1 MRIALISD
9 IHANMD
15 ALRVVLGEIDRR
27 IDTSK
32 GDEIWCLGD
41 IIGYGPDPVECVDEV
56 ARRCKWALMGNHDF
70 GVLYEPTNF
79 NAVAEAAAY
88 WTRDEFEAEGQR
100 NHEQAVK
107 RWEFLGK
114 LRVRVSEGP
123 FLCVHGTPRRPINEY
138 LFPED
143 AESSPNKMQSIFE
156 RIPQFCLVGH
166 THVPG
171 VFTGDGDF
179 YSPTELGD
187 ATWEFKDGEKVI
199 VNPGSVGQP
208 RDLDPRASYAIIDA
222 EREPAGI
229 DGGFNLRPQ
238 RVQFFRVAYDIETVC
253 AKIERVA
260 YALGARKLADKFGS
274 PGSLGEEDSRLMR
287 QAVSMIQRRIDDE
300 TARKAQALQQ
310 GNMPIE
316 SDATRQLV
324 KLTDQ
329 LVRIERAHPGT
340 LAVATK
346 SDIDAGA
353 GQALQADIDRY
364 NWLGKRL
371 REGR

>member
-15 ALRVVLGEIDRR
+15 ALRVVLGEIDRQV
-27 IDTSK
+27 DTSK

-88 WTRDEFEAEGQR
+88 WTRDEFEAEAQR
-100 NHEQAVK
+100 DREQAVK

-208 RDLDPRASYAIIDA
+208 RDLDPRASYAIVDA
-222 EREPAGI
+222 ERVPGGL
-229 DGGFNLRPQ
+229 DGGFAIRPL
-238 RVQFFRVAYDIETVC
+238 RVQFFRVAYDIDAVC
-253 AKIERVA
+253 EKIARVA
-260 YALGARKLADKFGS
+260 DSLVAKRLADRFGS
-274 PGSLGEEDSRLMR
+274 PGALSDEGGRTLRQGLGLL
-287 QAVSMIQRRIDDE
+287 AQRIADAK
-300 TARKAQALQQ
+300 ARKAAAVQQ
-310 GNMPIE
+310 GNRRE
-316 SDATRQLV
+316 EDAWGRQLAA
-324 KLTDQ
+324 LEAQ
-329 LVRIERAHPGT
+329 GARIQRAHPG
-340 LAVATK
+340 VAAEG
-346 SDIDAGA
+346 DGDAGA
-353 GQALQADIDRY
+353 LQAEIDRY